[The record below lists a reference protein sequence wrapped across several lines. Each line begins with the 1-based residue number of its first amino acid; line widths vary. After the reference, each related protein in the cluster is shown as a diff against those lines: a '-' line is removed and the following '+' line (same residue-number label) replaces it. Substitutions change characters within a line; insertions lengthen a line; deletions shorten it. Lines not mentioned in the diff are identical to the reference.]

1 MRRPAPDA
9 GAVQRLKGLTVCT
22 VGSEPWRG
30 SLSGRTLIAENRC
43 AAHFVS
49 TCTGTE
55 KQVVLQCGRP
65 VSTVPLLDN
74 TRAVGVPR
82 VPPSEARYAS
92 PAGLLGALSAL

>member
-1 MRRPAPDA
+1 MRRCRLNGSDA
-9 GAVQRLKGLTVCT
+9 Q
-22 VGSEPWRG
+22 PWQG
-30 SLSGRTLIAENRC
+30 SLSDRILIAENRC
-43 AAHFVS
+43 AALFVS